1 MVANP
6 YAAYQNNAVTT
17 ANPQE
22 LTLMLYD
29 GALKFMRLA
38 KLAIDQGNPDLKN
51 INIQKTQAIFQELRL
66 TLNKDIAISANLD
79 SLYDYMWRRLVDAN
93 VKNDT
98 TILDEVL
105 DFTTELRDTWKEAMK
120 LAKQSLDRL
129 MKSS

>member
-105 DFTTELRDTWKEAMK
+105 VFTTELRDTWKEAMK
-120 LAKQSLDRL
+120 LAKQS
-129 MKSS
+129 

>member
-51 INIQKTQAIFQELRL
+51 VNIQKTQAIFRELRL

-98 TILDEVL
+98 AILDEVL

-120 LAKQSLDRL
+120 LAKQS
-129 MKSS
+129 

>member
-38 KLAIDQGNPDLKN
+38 KLAIEQGNADLKN
-51 INIQKTQAIFQELRL
+51 TNIQKTQAIFQEMRL
-66 TLNKDIAISANLD
+66 TLNKDVAISANLD
-79 SLYDYMWRRLVDAN
+79 SLYEYMWRRLVDAN

-120 LAKQSLDRL
+120 LAKQA
-129 MKSS
+129 

>member
-29 GALKFMRLA
+29 GALKFTRLA
-38 KLAIDQGNPDLKN
+38 KLAIEQGNPDLKN
-51 INIQKTQAIFQELRL
+51 TNIQKAQAIFQEMRL
-66 TLNKDIAISANLD
+66 TLNKQIAISANLD
-79 SLYDYMWRRLVDAN
+79 SLYEYIWRRLLDAN

-120 LAKQSLDRL
+120 LAKQA
-129 MKSS
+129 

>member
-29 GALKFMRLA
+29 GALKFTRLA
-38 KLAIDQGNPDLKN
+38 KLAIEQGNPDLKN
-51 INIQKTQAIFQELRL
+51 TNIQKAQAIFQEMRL

-79 SLYDYMWRRLVDAN
+79 SLYEYIWRRLLDAN

-105 DFTTELRDTWKEAMK
+105 DFMTELRDTWKEAMK
-120 LAKQSLDRL
+120 LAKQA
-129 MKSS
+129 

>member
-1 MVANP
+1 MVSNP
-6 YAAYQNNAVTT
+6 YAAYQNSAVTT
-17 ANPQE
+17 ANSQE

-38 KLAIDQGNPDLKN
+38 KLAIEQGNSDLKN
-51 INIQKTQAIFQELRL
+51 TNIQKTQAIFQELRL
-66 TLNKDIAISANLD
+66 TLNKKIAVSANLD
-79 SLYDYMWRRLVDAN
+79 SLYEYMWRRLVDAN

-120 LAKQSLDRL
+120 LAKQS
-129 MKSS
+129 

>member
-38 KLAIDQGNPDLKN
+38 KLAIEQGNPDLKN
-51 INIQKTQAIFQELRL
+51 KNIQKTQAIFQEMRL
-66 TLNKDIAISANLD
+66 TLNKDVAISANLD
-79 SLYDYMWRRLVDAN
+79 SLYEYMWRRLVDAN
-93 VKNDT
+93 IQNDT

-120 LAKQSLDRL
+120 LAKQA
-129 MKSS
+129 

>member
-29 GALKFMRLA
+29 GALKFTRLA
-38 KLAIDQGNPDLKN
+38 KLAIEQGNPDLKN
-51 INIQKTQAIFQELRL
+51 TNIQKAQAIFQEMRL

-79 SLYDYMWRRLVDAN
+79 SLYEYIWRRLLDAN

-98 TILDEVL
+98 LILDEVL

-120 LAKQSLDRL
+120 LAKQA
-129 MKSS
+129 

>member
-38 KLAIDQGNPDLKN
+38 KLAIEQGNTDLKN
-51 INIQKTQAIFQELRL
+51 TNIQKTQAIFQEMRL

-79 SLYDYMWRRLVDAN
+79 SLYEYMWRRLVDAN

-120 LAKQSLDRL
+120 LAKQA
-129 MKSS
+129 

>member
-38 KLAIDQGNPDLKN
+38 KLAIEQGNPDLKN
-51 INIQKTQAIFQELRL
+51 TNIQKTQSIFQELRL
-66 TLNKDIAISANLD
+66 ALNKNIGISANLD
-79 SLYDYMWRRLVDAN
+79 SLYEYMWRRLVDAN

-120 LAKQSLDRL
+120 LAKQA
-129 MKSS
+129 

>member
-17 ANPQE
+17 ASPQE

-29 GALKFMRLA
+29 GALKFIRLA

-66 TLNKDIAISANLD
+66 TLNKEIAISANLD
-79 SLYDYMWRRLVDAN
+79 SLYDYLWRRLVDAN

-98 TILDEVL
+98 TIIDEVL

-120 LAKQSLDRL
+120 LAKQS
-129 MKSS
+129 

>member
-51 INIQKTQAIFQELRL
+51 VNIQKTQAIFRELRL
-66 TLNKDIAISANLD
+66 TLNKDIAVSANLD

-120 LAKQSLDRL
+120 LAKQS
-129 MKSS
+129 

>member
-51 INIQKTQAIFQELRL
+51 VNIQKTQAIFRELRL

-79 SLYDYMWRRLVDAN
+79 SLYEYLWRRLVDAN

-120 LAKQSLDRL
+120 LAKQS
-129 MKSS
+129 

>member
-6 YAAYQNNAVTT
+6 YAAYQNSAVTT

-51 INIQKTQAIFQELRL
+51 VNIQKTQAIFRELRL
-66 TLNKDIAISANLD
+66 TLNKDIAVSANLD

-98 TILDEVL
+98 AILDEVL

-120 LAKQSLDRL
+120 LAKQS
-129 MKSS
+129 

>member
-6 YAAYQNNAVTT
+6 YAAYHNNAVTT
-17 ANPQE
+17 ANSQE

-29 GALKFMRLA
+29 GALKFTRLA
-38 KLAIDQGNPDLKN
+38 KLALEQGNPDLKN
-51 INIQKTQAIFQELRL
+51 KNIQKTQAIFQELRL
-66 TLNKDIAISANLD
+66 TLNKDIAVSANLD
-79 SLYDYMWRRLVDAN
+79 SLYEYLWSRLVDAN

-120 LAKQSLDRL
+120 LAKQG
-129 MKSS
+129 

>member
-51 INIQKTQAIFQELRL
+51 VNIQKTQAIFRELRL
-66 TLNKDIAISANLD
+66 TLNKDIAVSANLD

-98 TILDEVL
+98 AILDEVL

-120 LAKQSLDRL
+120 LAKQS
-129 MKSS
+129 

>member
-1 MVANP
+1 MNMVANP

-29 GALKFMRLA
+29 GALKFTRLA
-38 KLAIDQGNPDLKN
+38 KLAIEQGNPDLKN
-51 INIQKTQAIFQELRL
+51 TNIQKAQAIFQEMRL

-79 SLYDYMWRRLVDAN
+79 SLYEYIWRRLLDAN

-120 LAKQSLDRL
+120 LAKQA
-129 MKSS
+129 

>member
-6 YAAYQNNAVTT
+6 YAAYQNSAVTT

-98 TILDEVL
+98 IILDEVL

-120 LAKQSLDRL
+120 LAKQS
-129 MKSS
+129 

>member
-29 GALKFMRLA
+29 GALKFTRLA
-38 KLAIDQGNPDLKN
+38 KLAIEQGNPDLKN
-51 INIQKTQAIFQELRL
+51 TNIQKAQAIFQEMRL

-79 SLYDYMWRRLVDAN
+79 SLYEYIWRRLLDAN

-98 TILDEVL
+98 SILDEVL

-120 LAKQSLDRL
+120 LAKQA
-129 MKSS
+129 

>member
-29 GALKFMRLA
+29 GALKFTRLA
-38 KLAIDQGNPDLKN
+38 KLAIEQGNPDLKN
-51 INIQKTQAIFQELRL
+51 KNIQKTQAIFQELRL

-79 SLYDYMWRRLVDAN
+79 SLYEYLGRRLVDAN

-120 LAKQSLDRL
+120 LAKQG
-129 MKSS
+129 

>member
-51 INIQKTQAIFQELRL
+51 VNIQKTQAIFRELRL
-66 TLNKDIAISANLD
+66 TLNKDVAISANLD

-120 LAKQSLDRL
+120 LAKQS
-129 MKSS
+129 

>member
-1 MVANP
+1 MNMVANP

-29 GALKFMRLA
+29 GALKFTRLA
-38 KLAIDQGNPDLKN
+38 KLAIEQGNPDLKN
-51 INIQKTQAIFQELRL
+51 TNIQKAQAIFQEMRL

-79 SLYDYMWRRLVDAN
+79 SLYEYIWRRLLDAN

-98 TILDEVL
+98 SILDEVL

-120 LAKQSLDRL
+120 LAKQA
-129 MKSS
+129 

>member
-79 SLYDYMWRRLVDAN
+79 LLYDYMWRRLVDAN

-105 DFTTELRDTWKEAMK
+105 YFTTELRDTWKEAMK
-120 LAKQSLDRL
+120 LAKQS
-129 MKSS
+129 

>member
-38 KLAIDQGNPDLKN
+38 KLAIEQGNADLKN
-51 INIQKTQAIFQELRL
+51 TNIQKTQAIFQEMRL
-66 TLNKDIAISANLD
+66 TLNKDVAISANLD
-79 SLYDYMWRRLVDAN
+79 SLYEYLWRRLVDAN
-93 VKNDT
+93 IKNDT

-105 DFTTELRDTWKEAMK
+105 DFTTELRNTWKEAMK
-120 LAKQSLDRL
+120 LAKQA
-129 MKSS
+129 

>member
-38 KLAIDQGNPDLKN
+38 KLAIEQGNPDLKN
-51 INIQKTQAIFQELRL
+51 TNIQKTQAIFQEMRL
-66 TLNKDIAISANLD
+66 TLNKDVAISANLD
-79 SLYDYMWRRLVDAN
+79 SLYEYMWRRLVDAN

-105 DFTTELRDTWKEAMK
+105 NFTTELRDTWKEAMK
-120 LAKQSLDRL
+120 LAKQA
-129 MKSS
+129 

>member
-6 YAAYQNNAVTT
+6 YTAYQNNAVTT

-38 KLAIDQGNPDLKN
+38 KLAIEQGNTDLKN
-51 INIQKTQAIFQELRL
+51 KNIQKTQAIFQEMRL
-66 TLNKDIAISANLD
+66 TLNKDVAISANLD
-79 SLYDYMWRRLVDAN
+79 SLYEYMWRRLVDAN

-120 LAKQSLDRL
+120 LAKHA
-129 MKSS
+129 

>member
-6 YAAYQNNAVTT
+6 YAAYQNSAVTT
-17 ANPQE
+17 ANSQE

-29 GALKFMRLA
+29 GALKFTRLA
-38 KLAIDQGNPDLKN
+38 KLALEQGNPDLKN
-51 INIQKTQAIFQELRL
+51 TNIQKTQAIFQELRL

-79 SLYDYMWRRLVDAN
+79 SLYEYLWRRLVDAN

-98 TILDEVL
+98 MILDEVL

-120 LAKQSLDRL
+120 LAKQE
-129 MKSS
+129 

>member
-6 YAAYQNNAVTT
+6 YATYQNNAVTT
-17 ANPQE
+17 ANSQE

-29 GALKFMRLA
+29 GALKFIRLA
-38 KLAIDQGNPDLKN
+38 KLAVNQGNPDLRN
-51 INIQKTQAIFQELRL
+51 INIQKTQAIFRELRL

-120 LAKQSLDRL
+120 LAKQS
-129 MKSS
+129 

>member
-1 MVANP
+1 
-6 YAAYQNNAVTT
+6 
-17 ANPQE
+17 
-22 LTLMLYD
+22 
-29 GALKFMRLA
+29 
-38 KLAIDQGNPDLKN
+38 
-51 INIQKTQAIFQELRL
+51 LRL

-120 LAKQSLDRL
+120 LAKQS
-129 MKSS
+129 

>member
-1 MVANP
+1 MVSNP

-29 GALKFMRLA
+29 GALKFTRLA
-38 KLAIDQGNPDLKN
+38 KLAIEQGNIDLKN
-51 INIQKTQAIFQELRL
+51 INIQKAQAIFQEMRL
-66 TLNKDIAISANLD
+66 TLNKEIAISANLD
-79 SLYDYMWRRLVDAN
+79 SLYEYIWRRLLDAN

-120 LAKQSLDRL
+120 LAKQA
-129 MKSS
+129 

>member
-38 KLAIDQGNPDLKN
+38 KLAIEQGNQDLKN
-51 INIQKTQAIFQELRL
+51 KNIQKTQAIFQEMRL
-66 TLNKDIAISANLD
+66 TLNKDVAISANLD
-79 SLYDYMWRRLVDAN
+79 SLYEYMWRRLVDAN

-120 LAKQSLDRL
+120 LAKQA
-129 MKSS
+129 

>member
-6 YAAYQNNAVTT
+6 YATYQNNAVTT

-29 GALKFMRLA
+29 GALKFTRLA
-38 KLAIDQGNPDLKN
+38 KLALEQGNPDLKN
-51 INIQKTQAIFQELRL
+51 TNIQKAQAIFQEMRL
-66 TLNKDIAISANLD
+66 TLNRDIAISANLD
-79 SLYDYMWRRLVDAN
+79 SLYEYIWRRLLDAN
-93 VKNDT
+93 IKNDT

-120 LAKQSLDRL
+120 LAKQG
-129 MKSS
+129 

>member
-29 GALKFMRLA
+29 GALKFTRLA
-38 KLAIDQGNPDLKN
+38 KLAIEQGNPDLKN
-51 INIQKTQAIFQELRL
+51 TTIQKAQAIFQEMRL

-79 SLYDYMWRRLVDAN
+79 SLYEYIWRRLLDAN

-120 LAKQSLDRL
+120 LAKQA
-129 MKSS
+129 

>member
-29 GALKFMRLA
+29 GALKFTRLA
-38 KLAIDQGNPDLKN
+38 KLALEQGNPDLKN
-51 INIQKTQAIFQELRL
+51 TNIQKTQAIFQELRL

-79 SLYDYMWRRLVDAN
+79 SLYEYLWRRLVDAN

-98 TILDEVL
+98 RILDEVL

-120 LAKQSLDRL
+120 LAKQG
-129 MKSS
+129 

>member
-38 KLAIDQGNPDLKN
+38 KLAIDQSNPDLKN

-120 LAKQSLDRL
+120 LAKQS
-129 MKSS
+129 

>member
-1 MVANP
+1 MNMVANP

-29 GALKFMRLA
+29 GALKFTRLA
-38 KLAIDQGNPDLKN
+38 KLAIEQGNPDLKN
-51 INIQKTQAIFQELRL
+51 TNIQKAQAIFQEMRL

-79 SLYDYMWRRLVDAN
+79 SLYEYIWRRLLDAN

-105 DFTTELRDTWKEAMK
+105 DFMTELRDTWKEAMK
-120 LAKQSLDRL
+120 LAKQA
-129 MKSS
+129 

>member
-22 LTLMLYD
+22 LTLMLYA
-29 GALKFMRLA
+29 GALKFIRLA

-105 DFTTELRDTWKEAMK
+105 DFTTELRATWKEAMK
-120 LAKQSLDRL
+120 LAKQS
-129 MKSS
+129 

>member
-51 INIQKTQAIFQELRL
+51 ANIQKTQAIFQELRL
-66 TLNKDIAISANLD
+66 TLNKDIAISSNLD
-79 SLYDYMWRRLVDAN
+79 SLYEYMWRRLVDAN

-120 LAKQSLDRL
+120 LAKQS
-129 MKSS
+129 

>member
-38 KLAIDQGNPDLKN
+38 KLAIEQGNVDLKN
-51 INIQKTQAIFQELRL
+51 TNIQKTQAIFQEMRL
-66 TLNKDIAISANLD
+66 TLNKDVAISANLD
-79 SLYDYMWRRLVDAN
+79 SLYEYMWRRLIDAN

-105 DFTTELRDTWKEAMK
+105 NFTTELRDTWKEAMK
-120 LAKQSLDRL
+120 LAKQA
-129 MKSS
+129 